1 MKIIGYEEFGPATEV
16 LQVREIELQK
26 PKSREVIVKLRYSG
40 VNPSDAKARA
50 GNRPGIF
57 KPEYSLVIPH
67 SDGSG
72 VIEDVGSEL
81 DKSLIGK
88 RVWVRNGQWKRP
100 FGTAAEYITIALEN
114 LIEMPSE
121 MSFKDGATM
130 GIPGLT
136 AAYGIF
142 GSGEVLGK
150 TLLISGGMGAV
161 GHLAVQLAKWGGA
174 KVIATGSKSSCET
187 ILNLGADYFFDY
199 SSDKLVSQIKEVA
212 PEGIDRVVEVEFGI
226 NLNWLHEVLKPN
238 GTLAVYGSAKEMNPI
253 IPFGLYLFKAIKID
267 IFLIYIL
274 PPKEREIA
282 INYLH
287 LAYGQKA
294 LVPRIDSIYRLE
306 DCDQAQ
312 ERTLTKGR
320 KGAVLLKI

>member
-1 MKIIGYEEFGPATEV
+1 MKVIGYEEFGPATEV
-16 LQVREIELQK
+16 LKVREIELQK
-26 PKSREVIVKLRYSG
+26 PKSREVLVKLRYSG

-50 GNRPGIF
+50 GNRPGVF
-57 KPEYSLVIPH
+57 RHEYSLVIPH

-174 KVIATGSKSSCET
+174 KVIATGSKSSCEA

-199 SSDKLVSQIKEVA
+199 SSEKLVSQIKEVA

-226 NLNWLHEVLKPN
+226 NLTWLHEVLKPS

-287 LAYGQKA
+287 LAYRQKA

>member
-1 MKIIGYEEFGPATEV
+1 MRVIGYEEFGPATEV

-287 LAYGQKA
+287 LAYRQKA
-294 LVPRIDSIYRLE
+294 LVPKIDSIYRLE

>member
-16 LQVREIELQK
+16 LKVREIELQK

-57 KPEYSLVIPH
+57 RPEYSLVIPH

-199 SSDKLVSQIKEVA
+199 SSDKLASQIKEVA
-212 PEGIDRVVEVEFGI
+212 PDGIDRVVEVEFGI

-274 PPKEREIA
+274 PPKETEIA

-287 LAYGQKA
+287 LAYGEKA
-294 LVPRIDSIYRLE
+294 LVPKIDSIYRLE
-306 DCDQAQ
+306 DCGQAQ

>member
-1 MKIIGYEEFGPATEV
+1 MKVIGYAEFGLATEV

-50 GNRPGIF
+50 GNRPGVVR
-57 KPEYSLVIPH
+57 PEYSLVIPH

-114 LIEMPSE
+114 LVEMPSE
-121 MSFKDGATM
+121 MTFQDGATM

-136 AAYGIF
+136 AAHGIF
-142 GSGEVLGK
+142 GSGEVIGK
-150 TLLISGGMGAV
+150 TLLISGGGGAV

-174 KVIATGSKSSCET
+174 KVIATGSKSSSESV
-187 ILNLGADYFFDY
+187 LNFGADYYFDY
-199 SSDKLVSQIKEVA
+199 SSDKLASQINEVA
-212 PEGIDRVVEVEFGI
+212 PEGVDRVVEVEFGL
-226 NLNWLHEVLKPN
+226 NLNWLHQVLKPN
-238 GTLAVYGSAKEMNPI
+238 GTLAVYGSAKEMNPV

-274 PPKEREIA
+274 PVKEKEIA

-287 LAYGQKA
+287 SAYEQKA
-294 LVPRIDSIYRLE
+294 LIPKIDSIYKLE

-312 ERTLTKGR
+312 DRTLTKGR
-320 KGAVLLKI
+320 RGAVLLEI

>member
-1 MKIIGYEEFGPATEV
+1 MKVIGYEEFGPATEV

-26 PKSREVIVKLRYSG
+26 PQPREVIVKLIYSG

-50 GNRPGIF
+50 GNRPGVVR
-57 KPEYSLVIPH
+57 PEYSLVIPH

-72 VIEDVGSEL
+72 VIEDVGSGL

-174 KVIATGSKSSCET
+174 KVIATGSKSSCEA

-199 SSDKLVSQIKEVA
+199 SGEKLVSQIKEVA

-274 PPKEREIA
+274 PPKERELA

-287 LAYGQKA
+287 SAYDQKA
-294 LVPRIDSIYRLE
+294 LVPKIDSIYRLSLIHISE
-306 DCDQAQ
+306 PT
-312 ERTLTKGR
+312 RPY
-320 KGAVLLKI
+320 

>member
-1 MKIIGYEEFGPATEV
+1 MKVIGYEEFGLATEV
-16 LQVREIELQK
+16 LRVREIELQK
-26 PKSREVIVKLRYSG
+26 PQSREVIVKLRYSG

-50 GNRPGIF
+50 GNRPGVVR
-57 KPEYSLVIPH
+57 PEYSLVIPH

-114 LIEMPSE
+114 LVEMPSE
-121 MSFKDGATM
+121 MTFQDGATM

-136 AAYGIF
+136 AAHGIF
-142 GSGEVLGK
+142 GSGEVIGK
-150 TLLISGGMGAV
+150 TLLISGGGGAV

-174 KVIATGSKSSCET
+174 KVIATGSKSSSESV
-187 ILNLGADYFFDY
+187 LNFGADYYFDY
-199 SSDKLVSQIKEVA
+199 SSDKLASQINEVA
-212 PEGIDRVVEVEFGI
+212 PEGVDRVVEVEFGL
-226 NLNWLHEVLKPN
+226 NLNWLHQVLKPN
-238 GTLAVYGSAKEMNPI
+238 GTLAVYGSAKEMNPV

-274 PPKEREIA
+274 PVKEKEIA

-287 LAYGQKA
+287 SAYEQKA
-294 LVPRIDSIYRLE
+294 LIPKIDSIFKLE

-312 ERTLTKGR
+312 DRTLTKGR
-320 KGAVLLKI
+320 RGAVLLEI

>member
-1 MKIIGYEEFGPATEV
+1 MKVIGYEEFGPANEV
-16 LQVREIELQK
+16 LQLREMELQK
-26 PKSREVIVKLRYSG
+26 PEPREVIVKLKYSG
-40 VNPSDAKARA
+40 VNPSDAKSRA
-50 GNRPGIF
+50 GNRPGVLR
-57 KPEYSLVIPH
+57 PEYSFVIPH

-72 VIEDVGSEL
+72 VIEDVGSGL
-81 DKSLIGK
+81 DKSLVGK

-100 FGTAAEYITIALEN
+100 FGTAADYITIALEN

-136 AAYGIF
+136 AAHGIF
-142 GSGEVLGK
+142 GSGEVVGK

-174 KVIATGSKSSCET
+174 KVIATGSKSSCEA
-187 ILNLGADYFFDY
+187 ILNLGADFFFDY
-199 SSDKLVSQIKEVA
+199 SGEKLVSQIKEVA

-226 NLNWLHEVLKPN
+226 NLTWLHEVLKPS

-274 PPKEREIA
+274 PPKERQIA

-287 LAYGQKA
+287 LAYRQKA

>member
-57 KPEYSLVIPH
+57 KPEYRLVIPH

-174 KVIATGSKSSCET
+174 KVIATGSKSSCEA

-199 SSDKLVSQIKEVA
+199 TSDELVSQIKEVA

-287 LAYGQKA
+287 LAYEQKA

>member
-1 MKIIGYEEFGPATEV
+1 MKIIGYEEFGPASEV

-50 GNRPGIF
+50 GNRPGVF
-57 KPEYSLVIPH
+57 RPEYSLVIPH

-199 SSDKLVSQIKEVA
+199 SSNKLVSQIKEVA

-274 PPKEREIA
+274 PRKEREIA

-306 DCDQAQ
+306 DCDQAH

>member
-1 MKIIGYEEFGPATEV
+1 MKVIGYEEFGPATEV

-50 GNRPGIF
+50 GNRPGVF
-57 KPEYSLVIPH
+57 RPEYSLVIPH

>member
-1 MKIIGYEEFGPATEV
+1 MKVIGYEEFGPATEV

-50 GNRPGIF
+50 GNRPGVVR
-57 KPEYSLVIPH
+57 PEYSLVIPH

-72 VIEDVGSEL
+72 VIEGVGSEL

-114 LIEMPSE
+114 LVEMPSE
-121 MSFKDGATM
+121 MTFQDGATI

-136 AAYGIF
+136 AAHGIF
-142 GSGEVLGK
+142 GSGEVIGK
-150 TLLISGGMGAV
+150 TLIISGGMGAV

-174 KVIATGSKSSCET
+174 KVIATGSKSNSES

-199 SSDKLVSQIKEVA
+199 SSDNLVSQIKEVA
-212 PEGIDRVVEVEFGI
+212 PEGVDRVVEVEFGI
-226 NLNWLHEVLKPN
+226 NLNWIHEVLKPN

-274 PPKEREIA
+274 QPKERKIA

-287 LAYGQKA
+287 SAYGQKA
-294 LVPRIDSIYRLE
+294 LVPRIDSIYKLQ

-320 KGAVLLKI
+320 RGAVLLKI

>member
-1 MKIIGYEEFGPATEV
+1 MKVIGYEEFGLATEV
-16 LQVREIELQK
+16 LRVREIELQK
-26 PKSREVIVKLRYSG
+26 PQSREVIVKLRYSG

-50 GNRPGIF
+50 GNRPGVVR
-57 KPEYSLVIPH
+57 PEYNLVIPH

-114 LIEMPSE
+114 LVEMPSE
-121 MSFKDGATM
+121 MTFQDGATM

-136 AAYGIF
+136 AAHGIF
-142 GSGEVLGK
+142 GSGEVIGK
-150 TLLISGGMGAV
+150 TLLISGGGGAV

-174 KVIATGSKSSCET
+174 KVIATGSKSSSESV
-187 ILNLGADYFFDY
+187 LNFGADYYFDY
-199 SSDKLVSQIKEVA
+199 SSDKLASQINEVA
-212 PEGIDRVVEVEFGI
+212 PEGVDRVVEVEFGL
-226 NLNWLHEVLKPN
+226 NLNWLHHVLKPN
-238 GTLAVYGSAKEMNPI
+238 GTLAVYGSAKEMNPV

-274 PPKEREIA
+274 PVKEKEIA

-287 LAYGQKA
+287 SAYEQKA
-294 LVPRIDSIYRLE
+294 LIPKIDSIYKLE
-306 DCDQAQ
+306 DCDHAQ
-312 ERTLTKGR
+312 DRTLTKGR
-320 KGAVLLKI
+320 RGAVLLEI

>member
-1 MKIIGYEEFGPATEV
+1 MKVIGYEEFGLATEV
-16 LQVREIELQK
+16 LRVREIELQK
-26 PKSREVIVKLRYSG
+26 PQSREVIVKLRYSG

-50 GNRPGIF
+50 GNRPGVVR
-57 KPEYSLVIPH
+57 PEYSLVIPH

-114 LIEMPSE
+114 LVEMPSE
-121 MSFKDGATM
+121 MTFQDGATM

-136 AAYGIF
+136 AAHGIF
-142 GSGEVLGK
+142 GSGEVIGK
-150 TLLISGGMGAV
+150 TLLISGGGGAV

-174 KVIATGSKSSCET
+174 KVIATGSKSSSESV
-187 ILNLGADYFFDY
+187 LNFGADYYFDY
-199 SSDKLVSQIKEVA
+199 SSDKLASQINEVA
-212 PEGIDRVVEVEFGI
+212 PEGVDRVVEVEFGL
-226 NLNWLHEVLKPN
+226 NLNWLHQVLKPN
-238 GTLAVYGSAKEMNPI
+238 GTLAVYGSAKEMNPV

-274 PPKEREIA
+274 PVKEKEIA
-282 INYLH
+282 IKYLH
-287 LAYGQKA
+287 TAYEQKA
-294 LVPRIDSIYRLE
+294 LIPKIDSIYKLE

-312 ERTLTKGR
+312 DRTLTNGR
-320 KGAVLLKI
+320 RGAVLLEI

>member
-1 MKIIGYEEFGPATEV
+1 MKVIGYEEFGLATEV
-16 LQVREIELQK
+16 LRVREIELQK
-26 PKSREVIVKLRYSG
+26 PQSREVIVKLRYSG

-50 GNRPGIF
+50 GNRPGVVR
-57 KPEYSLVIPH
+57 PEYSLVIPH

-114 LIEMPSE
+114 LVEMPSE
-121 MSFKDGATM
+121 MTFQDGATM

-136 AAYGIF
+136 AAHGIF
-142 GSGEVLGK
+142 GSGEVIGK
-150 TLLISGGMGAV
+150 TLLISGGGGAV

-174 KVIATGSKSSCET
+174 KVIATGSKSSSESV
-187 ILNLGADYFFDY
+187 LNFGADYYFDY
-199 SSDKLVSQIKEVA
+199 SSDKLASQISEVA
-212 PEGIDRVVEVEFGI
+212 PEGVDRVVEVEFGL
-226 NLNWLHEVLKPN
+226 NLNWLHQVLKPN
-238 GTLAVYGSAKEMNPI
+238 GTLAVYGSAKEMNPV

-274 PPKEREIA
+274 PVKEKEIA

-287 LAYGQKA
+287 SAYEQKA
-294 LVPRIDSIYRLE
+294 LIPKIDSIYKLE
-306 DCDQAQ
+306 DCDHAQ
-312 ERTLTKGR
+312 DRTLTKGR
-320 KGAVLLKI
+320 RGAVLLEI

>member
-1 MKIIGYEEFGPATEV
+1 MKVIGYEEFGLASEV
-16 LQVREIELQK
+16 LRVREIELQK
-26 PKSREVIVKLRYSG
+26 PQSREVIVKLRYSG

-50 GNRPGIF
+50 GNRPGVVR
-57 KPEYSLVIPH
+57 PEYSLVIPH

-114 LIEMPSE
+114 LVEMPSE
-121 MSFKDGATM
+121 MTFQDGATM

-136 AAYGIF
+136 AAHGIF
-142 GSGEVLGK
+142 GSGEVIGK
-150 TLLISGGMGAV
+150 TLLISGGGGAV

-174 KVIATGSKSSCET
+174 KVIATGSKSSSESV
-187 ILNLGADYFFDY
+187 LNFGADYYFDY
-199 SSDKLVSQIKEVA
+199 SSDKLASQINEVA
-212 PEGIDRVVEVEFGI
+212 PEGVDRVVEVEFGL
-226 NLNWLHEVLKPN
+226 NLNWLHQVLKPN
-238 GTLAVYGSAKEMNPI
+238 GTLAVYGSAKEMNPV

-267 IFLIYIL
+267 IFLVYIL
-274 PPKEREIA
+274 PLKEKEIA

-287 LAYGQKA
+287 SAYEQKA
-294 LVPRIDSIYRLE
+294 LIPKIDNIFKLE

-312 ERTLTKGR
+312 DRTLTKGR
-320 KGAVLLKI
+320 RGAVLLEI

>member
-1 MKIIGYEEFGPATEV
+1 MKVIGYEEFGLATEV
-16 LQVREIELQK
+16 LRVRKIELQK
-26 PKSREVIVKLRYSG
+26 PQSREVIVKLRYSG

-50 GNRPGIF
+50 GNRPGVVR
-57 KPEYSLVIPH
+57 PEYSLVIPH

-114 LIEMPSE
+114 LVEMPSE
-121 MSFKDGATM
+121 MTFQDGATM

-136 AAYGIF
+136 AAHGIF
-142 GSGEVLGK
+142 GSGEVIGK
-150 TLLISGGMGAV
+150 TLLISGGGGAV

-174 KVIATGSKSSCET
+174 KVIATGSKSSSESV
-187 ILNLGADYFFDY
+187 LNFGADYYFDY
-199 SSDKLVSQIKEVA
+199 SSDKLASQINEVA
-212 PEGIDRVVEVEFGI
+212 PEGVDRVVEVEFGL
-226 NLNWLHEVLKPN
+226 NLNWLHQVLKPN
-238 GTLAVYGSAKEMNPI
+238 GTLAVYGSAKEMNPV

-274 PPKEREIA
+274 PVKEKEIA

-287 LAYGQKA
+287 SAYEQKA
-294 LVPRIDSIYRLE
+294 LIPKIDSIYKLE

-312 ERTLTKGR
+312 DRSLTKGR
-320 KGAVLLKI
+320 RGAVLLEI

>member
-1 MKIIGYEEFGPATEV
+1 LKVIGYEEFGPATEV

-142 GSGEVLGK
+142 GSGEVSGK

-174 KVIATGSKSSCET
+174 KVIATGSKSSCKT

-199 SSDKLVSQIKEVA
+199 SSDKLASQIKEVA

>member
-1 MKIIGYEEFGPATEV
+1 MKVIGYEEFGLASEV
-16 LQVREIELQK
+16 LHVREIDLQK
-26 PKSREVIVKLRYSG
+26 PQPQEVIVKLIYSG

-50 GNRPGIF
+50 GNRPGVV

-72 VIEDVGSEL
+72 VIEDVGSEV
-81 DKSLIGK
+81 DKSLVGK
-88 RVWVRNGQWKRP
+88 RVWIRNGQWKRP
-100 FGTAAEYITIALEN
+100 YGTAAEYITIALEN
-114 LIEMPSE
+114 LVEMPSE
-121 MSFKDGATM
+121 MTFQDGATM

-136 AAYGIF
+136 AAHGIF
-142 GSGEVLGK
+142 GSGPVIEK
-150 TLLISGGMGAV
+150 TLLISGGGGAV

-174 KVIATGSKSSCET
+174 KVIATGSKDSSES

-199 SSDKLVSQIKEVA
+199 SSDKLASQIHEVA
-212 PEGIDRVVEVEFGI
+212 PEGVDRVIEVEFGL
-226 NLNWLHEVLKPN
+226 NLNWLPQVLKPN

-274 PPKEREIA
+274 PLKEKEIA
-282 INYLH
+282 ISNLH
-287 LAYGQKA
+287 SAYKQKA
-294 LVPRIDSIYRLE
+294 LVPKIDSIYKLE

-312 ERTLTKGR
+312 DRTLTKGR
-320 KGAVLLKI
+320 RGAILLEI

>member
-1 MKIIGYEEFGPATEV
+1 MKVIGYEEFGPATEV

-287 LAYGQKA
+287 LAYRQKA